1 MSTGRNSCPPE
12 WATQL
17 TNLIGAISGAP
28 SGHPVTGLP
37 LQPLCDAAG
46 VTVGYAAAV
55 YNGGTNQVTVLR
67 FDANLQPVATLAT
80 NLHPCPTGGCDPATQ
95 HFQTSDLVCVD
106 EGAGVIREARHVIT
120 RNATGAIVNSRLED
134 PATQIPITGAIVN
147 CPC

>member
-17 TNLIGAISGAP
+17 TNLIGAIGGGGVA
-28 SGHPVTGLP
+28 GLP
-37 LQPLCDAAG
+37 LQPLCDDAG

-67 FDANLQPVATLAT
+67 FDANLQPVTTLAT
-80 NLHPCPTGGCDPATQ
+80 NLHPCPTGGCDPAAQ

-106 EGAGVIREARHVIT
+106 VGAGVIREARQVIT
-120 RNATGAIVNSRLED
+120 RDATGAIVNSRLED
-134 PATQIPITGAIVN
+134 PTTQVVITGAIVD